1 MKHIIPFNE
10 AITGEFLSELK
21 DFCELNLAYLIDD
34 GLRVGVSKHPIS
46 TDNIAYVTIYNS
58 SMVTGK
64 RWNDLKDSMI
74 PFFTRLRR
82 DYNVVAFDKLPVSYR
97 PELSSNE
104 VRFSLERSNHNG
116 SRFGQ
121 KRKFKSY
128 TLVQVI
134 NDEIDFDTDFSYT
147 TIFSIA
153 FYVSDVTGYDANP
166 VVKKSIGSRIKK
178 FLGFDDSHLRVV

>member
-21 DFCELNLAYLIDD
+21 DFCEMNLAYLIDD

-46 TDNIAYVTIYNS
+46 TDNIAYVTIYSS
-58 SMVTGK
+58 SMTCGI
-64 RWNDLKDSMI
+64 RWNDLTDSMI

-82 DYNVVAFDKLPVSYR
+82 DYNVVSFDKLPVPYR

-104 VRFSLERSNHNG
+104 VRFSLDKERSNH
-116 SRFGQ
+116 
-121 KRKFKSY
+121 KFKSY
-128 TLVQVI
+128 TLDQVI
-134 NDEIDFDTDFSYT
+134 NDEIDFDGD
-147 TIFSIA
+147 IFSIA